1 VQDDDHDD
9 VDDLSIEMHS
19 DGRAR
24 VIARRQTL
32 LVLQRKA
39 ENIGMT
45 LEEYIGQCLQEKLI
59 REGYLLPDDGS
70 ETNWK
75 H

>member
-1 VQDDDHDD
+1 MQDDDHDD
-9 VDDLSIEMHS
+9 VDDLNIEMHP

-24 VIARRQTL
+24 VTARRQTL

-45 LEEYIGQCLQEKLI
+45 LVEYIAQCLQEKLI
-59 REGYLLPDDGS
+59 RDGYLLPGDGS